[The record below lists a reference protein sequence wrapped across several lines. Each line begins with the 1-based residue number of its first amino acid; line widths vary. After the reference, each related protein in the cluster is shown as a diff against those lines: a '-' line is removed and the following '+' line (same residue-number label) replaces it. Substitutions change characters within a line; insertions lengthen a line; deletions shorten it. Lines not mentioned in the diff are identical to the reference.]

1 MDEDGKKREKNTN
14 SKESKLIKKFFNDK
28 SNVSAKDAMDIFDAW
43 MTKSKSVSEDEE
55 NTTVSQD
62 TFLAFTQE
70 DNDTDRYF

>member
-1 MDEDGKKREKNTN
+1 MQFFSDG
-14 SKESKLIKKFFNDK
+14 FPK

-55 NTTVSQD
+55 NTTASHD

>member
-1 MDEDGKKREKNTN
+1 MD
-14 SKESKLIKKFFNDK
+14 
-28 SNVSAKDAMDIFDAW
+28 VFDAW